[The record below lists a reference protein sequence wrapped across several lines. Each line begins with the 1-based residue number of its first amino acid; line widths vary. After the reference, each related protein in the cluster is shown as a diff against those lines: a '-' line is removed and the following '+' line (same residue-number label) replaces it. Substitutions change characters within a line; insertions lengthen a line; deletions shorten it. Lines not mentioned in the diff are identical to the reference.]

1 MCVAAFLAA
10 FSVRAVLLSPDIA
23 LWFKLIWVLLL
34 GIGVVRARWG
44 ALLLLTIVPWLP
56 WLPALDRG
64 HTIPF
69 GLIHLLVA
77 SQALPLLI
85 QVALGRTRIEGDE
98 PTWSWTL
105 LGALALA
112 SLTVNYA
119 AYRLIFDSSAAFW
132 SEMAA
137 QAGRYAFER
146 PGLEQENMIV
156 ASTTLIDGLLVYLL
170 LRATWDARGLRTL
183 VPAVG
188 LGGLGV
194 ALFAFYQYQTRTG
207 LVGDWLVNDPLIT
220 RVNATYTD
228 PNALAAYFAL
238 VIPTTLGLAG
248 AATGARRLLWGLA
261 AATMFGGLIMTAGR
275 AGMLALLVGIA
286 VLGAGVIA
294 LKLDTVDPWPPVRAW
309 FRRGYLTVAVLAIA
323 GLATLVSLGTL
334 FDVRHHQQ
342 TTYLHTWLY
351 TANLRQPPDV
361 IFKGRLAIWQTAA
374 LMVEERPAFGIGVG
388 RILRLFTN
396 YHARVGGMP
405 DGIHL
410 SAHNTFLNFA
420 AELGLVGLSAWL
432 LLLGTIGVTAV
443 RALRARSAVGDAS
456 SVWLVLGV
464 TSGLAAYLLTMATG
478 DRNVLR
484 EDMAMLGALAAL
496 VSLAAPL
503 ASAAA
508 RRRWMVFGLA
518 ALLVLAATVPVRV
531 ARERQTIRLDRIESG
546 LYGPEVSR
554 GKTFRWTT
562 GRARFYKTADL
573 RELSLSL
580 RAVASFP
587 QTVSVRLD
595 EQEIDRFTLS
605 DHAWRE
611 VRYQLPPAK
620 PGTRYRHIE
629 LLVTPTWSP
638 PDDPRELGV
647 QIGW

>member
-10 FSVRAVLLSPDIA
+10 FPVRAVLLGPDVT

-34 GIGVVRARWG
+34 GVGIVRARWG
-44 ALLLLTIVPWLP
+44 VVVLLAGVPWLP
-56 WLPALDRG
+56 WLPVLDRG
-64 HTIPF
+64 QAIPF
-69 GLIHLLVA
+69 GLIHMLVA
-77 SQALPLLI
+77 SQALPMLAR
-85 QVALGRTRIEGDE
+85 VAIGRTRIAGDG

-105 LGALALA
+105 LVGLALA

-132 SEMAA
+132 TEMAA
-137 QAGRYAFER
+137 QAGRYVFER
-146 PGLEQENMIV
+146 PGLEQENMIL
-156 ASTTLIDGLLVYLL
+156 ASTTLLDGLLVYLL
-170 LRATWDARGLRTL
+170 IRGAWREDGLRTL
-183 VPAVG
+183 VSAVG

-238 VIPTTLGLAG
+238 VIPTTIGLAG
-248 AATGARRLLWGLA
+248 ASAGRRRLLWGLA
-261 AATMFGGLIMTAGR
+261 AAMMFGGLVMTAGR
-275 AGMLALLVGIA
+275 AGMLALLVGVA

-294 LKLDTVDPWPPVRAW
+294 LRLDAVDAWPPVRAW

-323 GLATLVSLGTL
+323 GLATLVAVGTAL
-334 FDVRHHQQ
+334 DVRHHQQ
-342 TTYLHTWLY
+342 TSYLHTWLY

-374 LMVEERPAFGIGVG
+374 LMVEERPGFGIGVG

-396 YHARVGGMP
+396 YHVRVGGMP
-405 DGIHL
+405 EGIHL

-420 AELGLVGLSAWL
+420 AELGLLGLSAWL
-432 LLLGTIGVTAV
+432 LLLGAIGATAI
-443 RALRARSAVGDAS
+443 RALRARRAAGDAPGG
-456 SVWLVLGV
+456 WLVLGLA
-464 TSGLAAYLLTMATG
+464 SGLAAYLLTMMTG

-484 EDMAMLGALAAL
+484 EDMAMFGAIAGL
-496 VSLAAPL
+496 VSLATPPAG
-503 ASAAA
+503 AAA
-508 RRRWMVFGLA
+508 RRRWLVVGLA
-518 ALLVLAATVPVRV
+518 GLLVVAATVPVRV
-531 ARERQTIRLDRIESG
+531 ARERRTIRLDRIESG
-546 LYGPEVSR
+546 MYGPEVSR

-562 GRARFYKTADL
+562 GRARFYKTTDP
-573 RELSLSL
+573 RELTLSL
-580 RAVASFP
+580 RSVASMP

-595 EQEIDRFTLS
+595 DQEVDRFTLS
-605 DHAWRE
+605 DHAWRD

-620 PGTRYRHIE
+620 AGARYRHIE

-638 PDDPRELGV
+638 PNDPRELGV